1 MSNKDVIE
9 HLLGYLEL
17 CPGYVIIFPSLSE
30 SFFFFNSNLND
41 SEMDL
46 STVPV
51 KCQLPLVWHPS
62 VNAIRANICSQK
74 WLPDLCWFFLCL
86 PGFSLPAP
94 VIPADPQKSK
104 DPYSCAIAASSAGF
118 LKLRS
123 SNWRNDTILFT
134 RKRIFFSV
142 GKVIALITHT

>member
-1 MSNKDVIE
+1 MNKDVTE

-17 CPGYVIIFPSLSE
+17 CPGWYVIIFPSFPLSVLG
-30 SFFFFNSNLND
+30 FFNSSLND

-62 VNAIRANICSQK
+62 VNAIRTNICSQK
-74 WLPDLCWFFLCL
+74 WLPDLCCFFQRL
-86 PGFSLPAP
+86 PGFSSPSP

-104 DPYSCAIAASSAGF
+104 DSFSCDIAATSAGL
-118 LKLRS
+118 LKLKS
-123 SNWRNDTILFT
+123 YNWRSNAILFT
-134 RKRIFFSV
+134 RKRIFFNCE
-142 GKVIALITHT
+142 GYCIC